1 MYTYIYIYICMYIY
15 ICINYTYIYICN
27 LQFYS
32 KYLIHRTKFQIHV
45 SLLVC
50 GNIESGVAA
59 EHGTSVLSKFK
70 LCIL

>member
-1 MYTYIYIYICMYIY
+1 MYIYIYMYKLH
-15 ICINYTYIYICN
+15 IYICN